1 MVLRPLSK
9 MPTTTNPELTP
20 TRGDLGMGVYGLPEL
35 RAFVALDGT
44 SRDSQHVLSWL
55 RSILNPVS
63 HRPRQA
69 DYSFSDLVSLFVVRE
84 LLREGVKPRTI
95 REAEIWLR
103 ETEATDRPFV
113 RDDIKTDGVEVFY
126 RDELIPTQIEAASR
140 RGQQTMREPIKDR
153 LMSIQYQDGSAVY
166 WIPAP
171 GIVID
176 PRVQFGSPVIEGTR
190 IPTEAVY
197 GVAKELGI
205 ERAVRRFDLS
215 TERVEN
221 AIAFEDRLASLN

>member
-1 MVLRPLSK
+1 M
-9 MPTTTNPELTP
+9 
-20 TRGDLGMGVYGLPEL
+20 
-35 RAFVALDGT
+35 
-44 SRDSQHVLSWL
+44 LSWL
-55 RSILNPVS
+55 NIDPAIRRPDTGDRPTIQALANLGGASLWSGSYCTRESSHERS
-63 HRPRQA
+63 
-69 DYSFSDLVSLFVVRE
+69 
-84 LLREGVKPRTI
+84 GKPRYGSA
-95 REAEIWLR
+95 RL
-103 ETEATDRPFV
+103 EATDRPFV

-140 RGQQTMREPIKDR
+140 RGQQAMRDPIKDR

-176 PRVQFGSPVIEGTR
+176 PRVQFLDCPGHSREHAYLRRPST
-190 IPTEAVY
+190 

-215 TERVEN
+215 TERVEEN